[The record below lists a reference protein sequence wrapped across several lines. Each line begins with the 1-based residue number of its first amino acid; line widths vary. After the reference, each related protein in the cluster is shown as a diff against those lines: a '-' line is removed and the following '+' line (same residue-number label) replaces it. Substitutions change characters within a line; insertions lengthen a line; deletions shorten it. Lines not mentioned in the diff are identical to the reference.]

1 MPLPRTDNS
10 APDYRLSQMLA
21 LLALIEDGHGGAPAK
36 DLSRLVGITRSSF
49 KRYLVRAET
58 ELRVVVEWE
67 KGLGYLVSSWGLLS
81 KGELM
86 AHYHGGGFAS
96 VIKS

>member
-1 MPLPRTDNS
+1 MPRIDNS
-10 APDYRLSQMLA
+10 APDYRLSHMLA

-36 DLSRLVGITRSSF
+36 DLAAVVGIGIASF

-67 KGLGYLVSSWGLLS
+67 KGLGYTVSSWGLLDR
-81 KGELM
+81 GEVM
-86 AHYHGGGFAS
+86 AYYHGGGFAA

>member
-1 MPLPRTDNS
+1 MPRYHNS
-10 APDYRLSQMLA
+10 APDYRLSHMLA
-21 LLALIEDGHGGAPAK
+21 ILALIEDGHGGAPAK
-36 DLSRLVGITRSSF
+36 DLSALVGIAVSSF

-67 KGLGYLVSSWGLLS
+67 KGLGYTVSNWGLLDRA
-81 KGELM
+81 ELM
-86 AHYHGGGFAS
+86 AHYHGGGFAA

>member
-21 LLALIEDGHGGAPAK
+21 LLALIEDGHGGVPAK
-36 DLSRLVGITRSSF
+36 DLSKLVGITRSSF

>member
-1 MPLPRTDNS
+1 MPRIDNS

-21 LLALIEDGHGGAPAK
+21 LLALIESGHGGAPAK
-36 DLSRLVGITRSSF
+36 DLSRLVGITRASF

-67 KGLGYLVSSWGLLS
+67 KGLGYSVSSWGLLS

>member
-1 MPLPRTDNS
+1 MGENRRNS
-10 APDYRLSQMLA
+10 AVRLTGRGVNRWL
-21 LLALIEDGHGGAPAK
+21 G
-36 DLSRLVGITRSSF
+36 SSF